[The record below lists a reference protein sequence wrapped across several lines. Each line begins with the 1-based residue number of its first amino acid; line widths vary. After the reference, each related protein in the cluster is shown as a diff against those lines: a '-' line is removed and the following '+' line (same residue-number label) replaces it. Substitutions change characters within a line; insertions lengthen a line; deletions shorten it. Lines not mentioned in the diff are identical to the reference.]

1 MPSIKLISRD
11 GETFEVD
18 MEIAKQSQTIKTKI
32 DDLSVEEV
40 DGESVSLPGV
50 DADILKKVYK
60 LDRQLFFIQRS

>member
-1 MPSIKLISRD
+1 MSHD

-18 MEIAKQSQTIKTKI
+18 VEIAKQSQTIKTKL
-32 DDLSVEEV
+32 DDLGVEEV
-40 DGESVSLPGV
+40 DGKSISLPDV